1 MQLSAATGVNRR
13 SLLCLSGNGMWLHGA
28 GNNDLLRRTSG
39 CCETH
44 LLFWHSGRSAGI
56 PNTLL
61 TYAMTYASDEDIET
75 LKKYFSDDEFKA
87 ALDDPAPG
95 IFDQSSWTKWNQR
108 YGRTPIPPLPKR
120 RPQFLISFLPNP
132 EAVIYPQSTGRGTT
146 SSRLPSQRGDR
157 KDRMPSW
164 ANRALPLCLLWLS
177 VSQRCRAICPP
188 FPLCLSLVPSFAS
201 AAFLV
206 YM

>member
-1 MQLSAATGVNRR
+1 
-13 SLLCLSGNGMWLHGA
+13 MWLHGA

-95 IFDQSSWTKWNQR
+95 I
-108 YGRTPIPPLPKR
+108 L
-120 RPQFLISFLPNP
+120 
-132 EAVIYPQSTGRGTT
+132 
-146 SSRLPSQRGDR
+146 DR
-157 KDRMPSW
+157 KSTRLNSSHGYISYAVFCLKNKTTADRCNPALKTARIWSLTQPRSPSLSSH
-164 ANRALPLCLLWLS
+164 AISACLGRVLIATYRTRD
-177 VSQRCRAICPP
+177 VH
-188 FPLCLSLVPSFAS
+188 SLRTATKEG
-201 AAFLV
+201 L
-206 YM
+206 